1 MRVGYTGGDGPH
13 ASYRN
18 HRGHAKAIEM
28 IFDRSKVTYQD
39 LLEFFFQSHD
49 PPTLNRQGNDVLT
62 SYRSA
67 VLDGAPIVAARSS
80 GSARV

>member
-13 ASYRN
+13 ATYRN
-18 HRGHAKAIEM
+18 HMGHAKAIEM
-28 IFDRSKVTYQD
+28 IFDPSKVAYQD
-39 LLEFFFQSHD
+39 LLEFFFQIHD
-49 PPTLNRQGNDVLT
+49 PTALNHQGNDVLT

-67 VLDGAPIVAARSS
+67 VLDGVPIVAARSS